1 MLSSQHNSRIVFFPT
16 IHTPS
21 RQSWRGNRI
30 APVSPRK
37 HWERSAVQRCASR
50 LAARI
55 ARKKLCQRG
64 GTQRL
69 ADILAARFPASNL
82 GSKNK
87 GVGKIKLFP
96 TRERIETHP
105 KLEFHVRHASI
116 ANVLDIMRK

>member
-1 MLSSQHNSRIVFFPT
+1 MPALWFIRKTLGAQCCTALHSLKTLGARRYTETHSRTRRPACPENSVSVLLCSSALTDSLP
-16 IHTPS
+16 
-21 RQSWRGNRI
+21 G
-30 APVSPRK
+30 
-37 HWERSAVQRCASR
+37 
-50 LAARI
+50 
-55 ARKKLCQRG
+55 
-64 GTQRL
+64 
-69 ADILAARFPASNL
+69 FPASNL